1 MLFTLREAIMPNVF
15 DTSSIPDD
23 AEYWRSLSARVM
35 RDVRR
40 RRSGAAWVGS
50 RPRGWMLTA
59 YAAAAAVAIAALLAA
74 GRPRRADAPAQL
86 GLVLAPN
93 DALGKT
99 LSRGPAPPPLTE
111 LEWAPSSRAAE
122 AR

>member
-1 MLFTLREAIMPNVF
+1 MPNVF

-23 AEYWRSLSARVM
+23 AEYWRSLSVRVM

-40 RRSGAAWVGS
+40 RRSGAAWLGS

>member
-50 RPRGWMLTA
+50 RPRGWILSA

>member
-1 MLFTLREAIMPNVF
+1 MLLILREAIMPNVF

-35 RDVRR
+35 RAVRR

-59 YAAAAAVAIAALLAA
+59 YAAAAAVVIAALLLA

-93 DALGKT
+93 GALGEA
-99 LSRGPAPPPLTE
+99 LSRAPVPPPLAE

-122 AR
+122 ER